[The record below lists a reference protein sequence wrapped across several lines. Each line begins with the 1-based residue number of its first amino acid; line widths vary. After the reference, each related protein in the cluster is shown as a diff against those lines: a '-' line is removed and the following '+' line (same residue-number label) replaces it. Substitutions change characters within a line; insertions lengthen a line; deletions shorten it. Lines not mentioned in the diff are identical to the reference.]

1 MSPSRFVCVPYV
13 FFTQAYSLDKLAGT
27 NPVGFL
33 RRHSSVWPLVLPKA
47 AVDKILA
54 QPKGGDWGLVSA
66 ELREA
71 FQSGPLDAKIFSKAI
86 SKIIDTHMQNIM
98 REELRK
104 LAAKPIIGV
113 SDVLQC
119 KRDINSSIETLPGV
133 DTVLWD

>member
-1 MSPSRFVCVPYV
+1 MEINLR
-13 FFTQAYSLDKLAGT
+13 QH
-27 NPVGFL
+27 PVSCGQDL
-33 RRHSSVWPLVLPKA
+33 GP
-47 AVDKILA
+47 A
-54 QPKGGDWGLVSA
+54 QGGRLGHRLG

-71 FQSGPLDAKIFSKAI
+71 YQSGPLGAKIFSKAI

-98 REELRK
+98 HEDLRK